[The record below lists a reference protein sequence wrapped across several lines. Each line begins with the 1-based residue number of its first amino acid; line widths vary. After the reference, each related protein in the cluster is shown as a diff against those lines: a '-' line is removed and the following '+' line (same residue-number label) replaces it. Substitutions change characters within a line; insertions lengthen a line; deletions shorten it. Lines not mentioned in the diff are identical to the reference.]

1 MARRKTNFKVN
12 KHNRIQRDYSKGKG
26 DVVYLVFQCLSP
38 DCNQMI
44 VIENDLIFENGV
56 LKDEFDFNCPH
67 CDYKYNPDLSE
78 VFYQYTLDSR
88 DMNSED
94 DEVTWDTIETGDFI
108 VSHKE
113 YLQKAKAFKYCII
126 CSTLQP
132 LENFSIHNSRRSKRQ
147 GECIT
152 CKNRYNSFK
161 NGTRTQ
167 EQFAESAQKR
177 RLYSEL
183 AGNNKIDYKAIRL
196 KYDNSCFNCGC
207 DLSDVNKVSNL
218 DHTLPAMYLW
228 PLNTHNATLLCSDC
242 NQNKSGLWPGQFY
255 NNSKLHKL
263 AIRTGIAYSVLKGE
277 AIYNPEAIEKLHQ
290 KEIVDSIVTNYSR
303 HLDEIIKI
311 RNRILRDTGF
321 DFFTSTNII
330 SQSIIDDAN
339 SRL

>member
-12 KHNRIQRDYSKGKG
+12 KHNRVQREYSMGKG
-26 DVVYLVFQCLSP
+26 DLVYQVFQCLNP
-38 DCNQMI
+38 DCTHII
-44 VIENDLIFENGV
+44 VMEKNTLFEEDNI
-56 LKDEFDFNCPH
+56 KTDFNFSCPH
-67 CDYKYNPDLSE
+67 CDYTYRPELE
-78 VFYQYTLDSR
+78 EIFYQYTLDSR
-88 DMNSED
+88 ETNPED
-94 DEVTWDTIETGDFI
+94 DGATWETIETGDFI
-108 VSHKE
+108 VSHTE
-113 YLQKAKAFKYCII
+113 YLQKSKSFKYCII

-132 LENFSIHNSRRSKRQ
+132 VENFSIHNSRRSKRQ

-183 AGNNKIDYKAIRL
+183 AGNNKIDYKAIRR
-196 KYDNSCFNCGC
+196 KYDNNCFNCGC
-207 DLSDVNKVSNL
+207 DLSDTNKVSNL

-228 PLNTHNATLLCSDC
+228 PLNTNNATLLCSDC
-242 NQNKSGLWPGQFY
+242 NQNKSGLWPSQFY
-255 NNSKLHKL
+255 NNRKLHEL
-263 AIRTGIAYSVLKGE
+263 AVRTGIPYATLNGD

-290 KEIVDSIVTNYSR
+290 KEVVDSIITNYSR

-339 SRL
+339 SKL